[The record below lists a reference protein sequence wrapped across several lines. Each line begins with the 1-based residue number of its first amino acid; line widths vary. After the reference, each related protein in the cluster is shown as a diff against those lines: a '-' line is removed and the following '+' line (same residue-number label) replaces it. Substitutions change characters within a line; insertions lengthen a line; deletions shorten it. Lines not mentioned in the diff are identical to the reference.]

1 MHEQQVWQPLC
12 RPYIAIAACLTLYLL
27 HVGFEDNAAAKN
39 ERVLG
44 FHNLHTKESIRLAYR
59 RDGRLVPESL
69 RHFSHLLRD
78 HRRDE
83 MIYIDPKLFDLLYD
97 LRIKV
102 GSDADY
108 HVISGY
114 RSAKTNAALKAAGRQ
129 VASKSMHIKGKAVD
143 IRLPGVPLN
152 KLHAAAVEMKLG
164 GVGLYVKNDFIHVDL
179 GRVRYW

>member
-1 MHEQQVWQPLC
+1 M
-12 RPYIAIAACLTLYLL
+12 
-27 HVGFEDNAAAKN
+27 
-39 ERVLG
+39 
-44 FHNLHTKESIRLAYR
+44 AYR
-59 RDGRLVPESL
+59 RDGKLVAESL

-97 LRIKV
+97 LRAKV

-114 RSAKTNAALKAAGRQ
+114 RSEKTNAALKAAGRK

-143 IRLPGVPLN
+143 IRLPGVPLK
-152 KLHAAAVEMKLG
+152 KLHEAAVEMKLG